1 MVSPDPRVVD
11 TARVTTGA
19 EGRGGAMGGATGRV
33 MGGNTTE
40 SINLIWQQN
49 NLLMHHVSDATFLYT
64 DLTNWISN

>member
-1 MVSPDPRVVD
+1 MIYPNVSLLHLSPTSAQMVSPDPRVVD

-40 SINLIWQQN
+40 SINLI
-49 NLLMHHVSDATFLYT
+49 
-64 DLTNWISN
+64 